1 MSSIAIDGPAGAGKS
16 TVAKMVASRLGSV
29 YVDTGAMY
37 RAMALH
43 VVEKGADINDASAV
57 AKAAESAVITIE
69 RKNGEQRVILGGTDV
84 TGELRTE
91 RVSSAASVVSV
102 VPEVRAK
109 LVALQ
114 RELAEKEDVV
124 MDGRDIGTVVLPNA
138 ALKIFLTADA
148 GVRAHRRY
156 LELMEKGEEADE
168 EQILRDI
175 KERDERDMTRAES
188 PLKKADDAV
197 AVDSSYISA
206 EEVADRILELWREK
220 SDRLFPRLCTGCAGC
235 ILWCT

>member
-16 TVAKMVASRLGSV
+16 TVAKMVASKLGSV

-69 RKNGEQRVILGGTDV
+69 RKNGEQRVILNGTDV

-156 LELMEKGEEADE
+156 LELIEKGEEADE
-168 EQILRDI
+168 GKILEDI

-206 EEVADRILELWREK
+206 EEVADRILELWSEK
-220 SDRLFPRLCTGCAGC
+220 K
-235 ILWCT
+235 

>member
-156 LELMEKGEEADE
+156 LELIEKGEEADE

-220 SDRLFPRLCTGCAGC
+220 SE
-235 ILWCT
+235 

>member
-16 TVAKMVASRLGSV
+16 TVAKMVAAKLGSV

-57 AKAAESAVITIE
+57 ARAAESAVITIE
-69 RKNGEQRVILGGTDV
+69 RKNGEQRVILNGTDV

-156 LELMEKGEEADE
+156 LELIEKGEEADE
-168 EQILRDI
+168 AKILEDI

-206 EEVADRILELWREK
+206 EQVADRILELWREK
-220 SDRLFPRLCTGCAGC
+220 SE
-235 ILWCT
+235 